1 MTTAYDSGHLLFE
14 YFVCGRLYGQMDS
27 VRYNCIMPKQ
37 QYPDYVQKMME
48 EAERLLADEEDPDP
62 CGAAAVCFDILALF
76 PEHEGAL
83 KFVSRAYGDGNLI
96 RDNRRALSRLIDEW
110 DDRPWQQHRRLALSF
125 GYVSRWDDNYHEDE
139 EGVDDEREGPEDVK
153 TYLHTGHLQLLEDY
167 LGGQAKGAEGAWQIF
182 QEAIRLSQDPHATMF
197 WVGKEYAQQ
206 GYFAESVDV
215 LEALLRKYPED
226 QAARRL
232 WVEVRW
238 WRDHQNSLPWI
249 PPPGDGS
256 RFRRMMMQTDPEGLA
271 ASESPESILN
281 QYRPPNPE
289 NLPPGMKSVEHVPS
303 NLQEKMDTLFGGA
316 NDESADSPVD
326 WSYLDAIERREIDVS
341 KFPKWARRYLSHI
354 TDPEHRKFTEQMLLE
369 QFSNKSLYDDAYFE
383 EDEDDDDDFA
393 DDQ

>member
-1 MTTAYDSGHLLFE
+1 
-14 YFVCGRLYGQMDS
+14 
-27 VRYNCIMPKQ
+27 MPE

-48 EAERLLADEEDPDP
+48 EAERLLTDEDDPDP
-62 CGAAAVCFDILALF
+62 CGAAALCFDVLAFF

-83 KFVSRAYGDGNLI
+83 KFISRAYRDGNLI

-125 GYVSRWDDNYHEDE
+125 GYVSRWEDKYREDE
-139 EGVDDEREGPEDVK
+139 EGFEDEREGPDDVK
-153 TYLHTGHLQLLEDY
+153 TYLHIGHLQLLEDY

-215 LEALLRKYPED
+215 LEELLRKYPHDEV
-226 QAARRL
+226 ARRL

-238 WRDHQNSLPWI
+238 WSDHQNEIPWI

-256 RFRRMMMQTDPEGLA
+256 RFRRMMMETDPEGLA
-271 ASESPESILN
+271 ASESPESVLN

-289 NLPPGMKSVEHVPS
+289 NLPPGMKPVEHVPS
-303 NLQEKMDTLFGGA
+303 NLEEKMAALL
-316 NDESADSPVD
+316 DESNNDATDSPVD

-341 KFPKWARRYLSHI
+341 KFPRWARELLE
-354 TDPEHRKFTEQMLLE
+354 DLNDEPEIQNEMKNMLTE
-369 QFSNKSLYDDAYFE
+369 QFSNKSLYDDAYFDE
-383 EDEDDDDDFA
+383 EDDDEDLAEDR
-393 DDQ
+393 

>member
-1 MTTAYDSGHLLFE
+1 MCSAGYNYIMTEG
-14 YFVCGRLYGQMDS
+14 
-27 VRYNCIMPKQ
+27 

-48 EAERLLADEEDPDP
+48 EAEHLLTDEEDPDP
-62 CGAAAVCFDILALF
+62 CGAAALCFDILALF

-83 KFVSRAYGDGNLI
+83 KFISRAYRDGNLI

-110 DDRPWQQHRRLALSF
+110 DDRPWQQQRRLALSF
-125 GYVSRWDDNYHEDE
+125 GYVSRWEDKYHENE
-139 EGVDDEREGPEDVK
+139 EGFEDEREGPDDVK

-215 LEALLRKYPED
+215 LEELLRKYPND
-226 QAARRL
+226 QSARRL

-238 WRDHQNSLPWI
+238 WRDHQNKIPWI

-256 RFRRMMMQTDPEGLA
+256 RFRRMMMETDPDGLA
-271 ASESPESILN
+271 ASESPESVLN
-281 QYRPPNPE
+281 QYRPPDPE
-289 NLPPGMKSVEHVPS
+289 TLPPGMKPVEHVPS
-303 NLQEKMDTLFGGA
+303 SLQEKMDTLLGGA
-316 NDESADSPVD
+316 KDDPADSPVD
-326 WSYLDAIERREIDVS
+326 WSYLNAIERREIDVS
-341 KFPKWARRYLSHI
+341 KFPKWARELLE
-354 TDPEHRKFTEQMLLE
+354 DLNDEPEMQNEMRNMLTE

-383 EDEDDDDDFA
+383 EDDDDDD
-393 DDQ
+393 